1 MIFLIDSSA
10 VLNDFG
16 FEFSQKQPCLT
27 TPLVVD
33 ELRDM
38 RSRHLAEN
46 ALQSGL
52 LLLREPSEKSL
63 ESAKELT
70 AKKGFSRL
78 SAPDISLLA
87 LALDLQAEKKRF
99 LLVTDDYSIQNFCS
113 LLGMRFEGVIR
124 GKIKAPIAFSL
135 ECHGCGQPPQ
145 KALKG
150 GKCPVCGT
158 LLKKVR
164 SPENTKKAPQKA
176 KKGLKLTN

>member
-10 VLNDFG
+10 VLNDFQ
-16 FEFSQKQPCLT
+16 FEFSQKQPYLT

-63 ESAKELT
+63 SAVNGLA
-70 AKKGFSRL
+70 AKKGFTRL
-78 SAPDISLLA
+78 SAPDVSLLA

-99 LLVTDDYSIQNFCS
+99 LLITDDYSIQNFCS

-124 GKIKAPIAFSL
+124 GKINAPIAFSL
-135 ECHGCGQPPQ
+135 ECPGCGQKPEKQ
-145 KALKG
+145 AKG
-150 GKCPVCGT
+150 GKCDVCGT
-158 LLKKVR
+158 LLKRVR
-164 SPENTKKAPQKA
+164 SAEKPKKAPIKSA
-176 KKGLKLTN
+176 KKG